1 MWKIW
6 YSILLILRKDWI
18 RILSEKSDLL
28 YFLFQDMQKTH
39 STLYDL
45 NNYLLCL
52 LKTST
57 TEEVPTLDIMDVV
70 EKYTLYN

>member
-1 MWKIW
+1 
-6 YSILLILRKDWI
+6 
-18 RILSEKSDLL
+18 LL